1 MAIFRKL
8 GGLRP
13 PRPPK
18 VKSLR
23 SGIHVKKPRK
33 WSISRAN
40 KTKKNKTRQIQS
52 CGRVKIQSAFGPRFV
67 LFCFGEKLLDRFRT
81 ISGHTPPHPSYPKLV
96 RPNMFWVRWSG
107 WAFDHDQNLPKKPAQ
122 IIVPN
127 IGFGYGHAG

>member
-1 MAIFRKL
+1 MM
-8 GGLRP
+8 
-13 PRPPK
+13 
-18 VKSLR
+18 
-23 SGIHVKKPRK
+23 
-33 WSISRAN
+33 
-40 KTKKNKTRQIQS
+40 
-52 CGRVKIQSAFGPRFV
+52 GRV
-67 LFCFGEKLLDRFRT
+67 LFCFVFGKNFWSDFQT